1 MASIFVNDLALVSD
15 RFCSNFHIDV
25 DGKITKDDL
34 ERYNKS
40 KNECRTLGDY
50 LKSRKNSGVIDL
62 ENAIMNTLCGSGD
75 SDIFGF

>member
-1 MASIFVNDLALVSD
+1 MASIFINDLALVSD

-40 KNECRTLGDY
+40 K
-50 LKSRKNSGVIDL
+50 
-62 ENAIMNTLCGSGD
+62 MNVER
-75 SDIFGF
+75 